1 MLIFLEIQAAASLSL
16 ASENCA
22 CRSEVTGASTSLSS
36 QLQEQPA
43 NLFGLFHRWWGEVG
57 KNAVSRCQGL
67 SRSSLRPF
75 WGMSSPQWSG
85 YKSRVQWL
93 AENSQNLSDLFE
105 GEAACELNCS
115 TSDFPFLR
123 LNSDVTCLQ
132 EEPYLGAFLVHSY
145 LFHCFRSWGNTMKI
159 SFVTES
165 DCWLIFMF
173 SFQLRRSLYRAGTKL
188 IVPLKNFFLV
198 ECDSV
203 SFHVKIL

>member
-165 DCWLIFMF
+165 DP
-173 SFQLRRSLYRAGTKL
+173 G
-188 IVPLKNFFLV
+188 
-198 ECDSV
+198 
-203 SFHVKIL
+203 